1 MDDAESR
8 HTLVVT
14 NPSQILGF
22 LLRTVSQVILVWSM
36 EPYRHAKVTHI
47 GVGDSEYN
55 RIEMGGGYGV

>member
-1 MDDAESR
+1 
-8 HTLVVT
+8 
-14 NPSQILGF
+14 